1 MTLNLALA
9 LAFLLSGLYA
19 AFLAMTDFGLWLR
32 QELTWLTVVI
42 GVGITL
48 ACMMVVDGSAATTAA
63 LFFVATGFPIV
74 AESLFRMWRIH
85 RAVQRKQ
92 TEKRDG
98 E

>member
-9 LAFLLSGLYA
+9 LAFLLSSLYA

-42 GVGITL
+42 GVALTL
-48 ACMMVVDGSAATTAA
+48 ACIALIDLRAAGVAA
-63 LFFVATGFPIV
+63 LFFGATGLPIV
-74 AESLFRMWRIH
+74 FESLFRMWRMH

>member
-1 MTLNLALA
+1 MTFNLALA

-48 ACMMVVDGSAATTAA
+48 ACMMVVDGSAATVAA
-63 LFFVATGFPIV
+63 LFFAVTGLPIV

>member
-48 ACMMVVDGSAATTAA
+48 ACITLVDLGAATIAA
-63 LFFVATGFPIV
+63 LFFAVAGLPIV
-74 AESLFRMWRIH
+74 AESLWRMWRIH